1 MLMIKCPSFS
11 DVLFIKQK
19 GMGDRSIWG
28 TKRTKNCQRCGK
40 EMKRAAKYCIACRK
54 EVDKELQAGYREE
67 RKAFKS

>member
-1 MLMIKCPSFS
+1 
-11 DVLFIKQK
+11 
-19 GMGDRSIWG
+19 MGDRSIWG

-54 EVDKELQAGYREE
+54 EVDKELQEKYRGE